1 MTTLYE
7 FDERTFKIKET
18 LKSWTITYVHDLD
31 ERIVIK
37 LVASKKDCPTLDDA
51 KAMIQEVFKEVNF

>member
-7 FDERTFKIKET
+7 FDERTFKIKEN
-18 LKSWTITYVHDLD
+18 LKSWTIIYVHDLD

-37 LVASKKDCPTLDDA
+37 FVASKKDCPTLDDA
-51 KAMIQEVFKEVNF
+51 KAMIQEVFKGVNF

>member
-7 FDERTFKIKET
+7 FDERTFKIKEN
-18 LKSWTITYVHDLD
+18 LKNWTITYVHDLD

-37 LVASKKDCPTLDDA
+37 LVASKKGLFNIT
-51 KAMIQEVFKEVNF
+51 